1 MANRGRRLIGV
12 TVIPSGFPET
22 RMSTSD
28 IALPLL
34 TLIEARILGCL
45 IEKQKTTPDQYPLSL
60 NALMLACNQKT
71 NRDPIM
77 DLSLGEIGHSV
88 RELEQRELVE
98 RAFGGR
104 VERYQH
110 RFDQYYGL
118 TLRKQA
124 LLGLLMLR
132 GPQTLNELLIRSERL
147 ADFSDAEDLRHTLD
161 RMIEQSPPQVVKL
174 PRAGGQR
181 EDRYQQ
187 LLAVEAARAEAVE
200 TLAASAHGNAA
211 LADRVRDLETQVQA
225 LRAEIDAINARQN
238 ADSSNP

>member
-1 MANRGRRLIGV
+1 
-12 TVIPSGFPET
+12 
-22 RMSTSD
+22 MSTNAED
-28 IALPLL
+28 LPLL

-77 DLSLGEIGHSV
+77 ELSLGEVGHCV
-88 RELEQRELVE
+88 RELEQRDLVE

-104 VERYQH
+104 VERYEH
-110 RFDQYYGL
+110 RFDQSYGL

-147 ADFSDAEDLRHTLD
+147 ADFSDAEDLRHTLE
-161 RMIEQSPPQVVKL
+161 RMIEQSPPQVVKMA
-174 PRAGGQR
+174 RAGGQR

-187 LLAVEAARAEAVE
+187 LIAIEVARAEAPEAPSPSARGSTALEERVGHLE
-200 TLAASAHGNAA
+200 LVVANLEAELAALSLRLPVA
-211 LADRVRDLETQVQA
+211 TQ
-225 LRAEIDAINARQN
+225 DH
-238 ADSSNP
+238 